1 MALRDDVREVLSLGG
16 VGVGELARQLIN
28 EVRTDDC
35 FGHAA
40 QLAYYFLFAF
50 FPFLLFLTALLSFL
64 PVPNLLERIM
74 NLLAQVMSGETFSL
88 IRNHVHTLVTQR
100 RGGLLSFG
108 VLVALWTASSAIV
121 AVDSS
126 LNRAYDVRD
135 ERPFWKARGLALLLT
150 IGFSLF
156 TITSLALLMFGPW
169 LGGWIA
175 SAVGLGNVFQMVWDI
190 LRWPAIVFLLI
201 ITLDLLYYFAP
212 NVEQRWK
219 WITPGAVVAVI
230 GWVLVSL
237 GFSYFVNNFGSY
249 NKAYGSIGAVI
260 GLLTWMYL
268 SGFLI
273 LVGGEIN
280 AMIGRAAQGKGLG
293 HKKGRQA
300 PSSHSHSS

>member
-1 MALRDDVREVLSLGG
+1 MALRDDVREVFSLGG
-16 VGVGELARQLIN
+16 VGVGELARQVIN
-28 EVRTDDC
+28 RVREDDC
-35 FGHAA
+35 FGRAA

-64 PVPNLLERIM
+64 PVSDLLERII
-74 NLLAQVMSGETFSL
+74 NTLAQVMPEETLSL
-88 IRNHVHTLVTQR
+88 IRNHLRALVTQR

-108 VLVALWTASSAIV
+108 ILVALWTASRAIV
-121 AVDSS
+121 AVHRS
-126 LNRAYDVRD
+126 LNRAYDVKD
-135 ERPFWKARGLALLLT
+135 ERPFWKARGLAILLA

-156 TITSLALLMFGPW
+156 TITSLVLLMFGPW

-175 SAVGLGNVFQMVWDI
+175 SAFGLGKVFQIVWEI

-201 ITLDLLYYFAP
+201 IALNLLYYFAP

-237 GFSYFVNNFGSY
+237 GFSYLVNNFGSY

-268 SGFLI
+268 SGLVI

-280 AMIGRAAQGKGLG
+280 AVIGRARGGRIGYKEG
-293 HKKGRQA
+293 HQA
-300 PSSHSHSS
+300 HSSQRHSS